1 MALQEHDVEDLDAL
15 FAAAVSSPELVAEVR
30 NRFPGFSV
38 TRCDPSDIGVEP
50 AFRSYPKF
58 DLHLVDGRD
67 HCWQLTADP
76 ACATGIVLVMK
87 KVPA

>member
-1 MALQEHDVEDLDAL
+1 MALQEHDVKDLEAL
-15 FAAAVSSPELVAEVR
+15 FAAATSSSDLVVQVR
-30 NRFPGFSV
+30 NRFPGLSV
-38 TRCDPSDIGVEP
+38 TRCDPSDIGVET
-50 AFRSYPKF
+50 AFRSSPRF

-76 ACATGIVLVMK
+76 ACATGIVLVMN

>member
-1 MALQEHDVEDLDAL
+1 MALQDHDVKDLESL
-15 FAAAVSSPELVAEVR
+15 FAAAASSSELVSEVR
-30 NRFPGFSV
+30 RRFPGLSL

-50 AFRSYPKF
+50 AFRSFPKF

-76 ACATGIVLVMK
+76 ACATGIVLVMN
-87 KVPA
+87 KVPK